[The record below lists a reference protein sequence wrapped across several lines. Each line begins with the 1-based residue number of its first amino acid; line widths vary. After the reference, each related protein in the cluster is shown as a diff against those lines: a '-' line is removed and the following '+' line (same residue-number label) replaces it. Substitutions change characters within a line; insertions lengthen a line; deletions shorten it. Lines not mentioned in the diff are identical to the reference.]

1 MSRVVW
7 YAEGSPSG
15 SLTTWNDSTSR
26 CPERSQPPVAG
37 LVVLQRPAVMPSAM
51 MPQSVGASRAKMR
64 SDSRFPISRGD
75 YTLADLVMAADDGDW
90 RLYWSAPWYVVG
102 PPLDNLVVIRQ
113 TVGPPSPLR
122 ASIL

>member
-7 YAEGSPSG
+7 SAEGSPSG

-64 SDSRFPISRGD
+64 SDIRSCTARFSGRGQMRHSRALERQ
-75 YTLADLVMAADDGDW
+75 YV
-90 RLYWSAPWYVVG
+90 RL
-102 PPLDNLVVIRQ
+102 
-113 TVGPPSPLR
+113 
-122 ASIL
+122 